1 MISKVPSNPNYSMI
15 LCWRRKHDGED
26 YVLVRDGGE
35 RRNDGG
41 GRSDRGKKMMEKE
54 MADEEK
60 WD

>member
-1 MISKVPSNPNYSMI
+1 MI